1 MSQLE
6 LSELFINLRQR
17 GIRLSGARTALL
29 TVLAAADKP
38 LAAADILKAPPIKKA
53 KVDRATVYR
62 ALAFFEAAGILEVLR
77 LDSDDRL
84 YHLNLHHHHH
94 LICTTCQQIEAVS
107 AGNCL
112 HTEIKKI
119 KDNTGFQVQ
128 RHVLDFYG
136 LCKKCALKKK
146 LES

>member
-1 MSQLE
+1 MSQTE
-6 LSELFINLRQR
+6 LSELFINLRRR
-17 GIRLSGARTALL
+17 GIRLSGARSVLL
-29 TVLAAADKP
+29 TVLAGADKP
-38 LAAADILKAPPIKKA
+38 LAVVSILKAPLIKKA
-53 KVDRATVYR
+53 QVDRATVYR

-77 LDSDDRL
+77 LDGNDRL

-94 LICTTCQQIEAVS
+94 LICTACRQIEAVA

-112 HTEIKKI
+112 QAEIKKI
-119 KDNTGFQVQ
+119 KDDTGFQTQ

-146 LES
+146 N